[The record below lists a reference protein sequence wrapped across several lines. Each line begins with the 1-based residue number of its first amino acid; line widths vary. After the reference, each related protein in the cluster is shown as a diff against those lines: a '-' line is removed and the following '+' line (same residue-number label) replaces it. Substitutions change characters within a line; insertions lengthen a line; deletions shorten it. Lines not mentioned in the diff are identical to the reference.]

1 MNRRIVLIILD
12 SLGIGDAPDA
22 GSFDTEGSNTVVNI
36 STRVAGLSL
45 PNMERL
51 GLGHIHPIL
60 GVDPHPQPVGCYGA
74 MSEVSNAMD
83 TTVGH
88 WEMMGLRTEKPFPTY
103 PNGFPDEVIEPFE
116 RAIGRPVL
124 GNKPASGTVII
135 EELGEEHMSSGS
147 PIVYTSADS
156 VFQIAAH
163 EEVIPV
169 PELYRMCE
177 QAREILTGEHRVS
190 RVIARPFVGKP
201 GGFQRTHRRKD
212 FSVSPPE
219 QTVMQDLKE
228 SGYEVQCVGKISDIF
243 NGVGVTESFKTKN
256 NRDGIDKT
264 LDLIRTSEEEGMI
277 FTNLVDFDSKYG
289 HRNNP
294 LGYAQALEEW
304 DQGLEEIL
312 SSLNQGDILMITG
325 DHGTDPTTETT
336 DHSRELVPLLVY
348 GPGLNQG
355 VDLGVRI
362 GFYDIGQSILD
373 YFGMEQ
379 RLEAKSFWPLLK
391 NGVVEAVP

>member
-1 MNRRIVLIILD
+1 MNRRVIVVILD

-22 GSFDTEGSNTVVNI
+22 GAFDTEGSNTLVNI
-36 STRVAGLSL
+36 ATRVAGLTV

-60 GVDPHPQPVGCYGA
+60 GVDPHPQPDGCYGA

-88 WEMMGLRTEKPFPTY
+88 WEIMGVRTDTPFPTY
-103 PNGFPDEVIEPFE
+103 PDGFPNEVIEPFE
-116 RAIGRPVL
+116 RAIGCPTL
-124 GNKPASGTVII
+124 GNKEASGTVII
-135 EELGEEHMSSGS
+135 EELGEEHMRSGS

-169 PELYRMCE
+169 PELYQMCE
-177 QAREILTGEHRVS
+177 TAREILTGEHGVG

-212 FSVSPPE
+212 FAMDPPDR
-219 QTVMQDLKE
+219 TVLEDLKE
-228 SGYEVQCVGKISDIF
+228 AEYEVKCVGKISDIF
-243 NGVGVTESFKTKN
+243 HGVGVTESHHTRDN
-256 NRDGIDKT
+256 LDGIKQT
-264 LDLIRTSEEEGMI
+264 LELMEDDFEGMI

-304 DQGLEEIL
+304 DRHLREIC
-312 SSLNQGDILMITG
+312 SNMRDGDILMITG
-325 DHGTDPTTETT
+325 DHGTDPTTDST

-348 GPGLNQG
+348 GPTCERG

-362 GFYDIGQSILD
+362 GFYDMGATILD
-373 YFGMEQ
+373 YFDIDRSIEGE
-379 RLEAKSFWPLLK
+379 SFLPEIKQGILI
-391 NGVVEAVP
+391 G

>member
-1 MNRRIVLIILD
+1 MNRRVIVVILD
-12 SLGIGDAPDA
+12 SLGIGDMPDA
-22 GSFDTEGSNTVVNI
+22 EMFDTAGSNTLVNI
-36 STRVAGLSL
+36 GTRVAGLTL

-60 GVDPHPQPVGCYGA
+60 GVDPHPQPEGCYGA

-88 WEMMGLRTEKPFPTY
+88 WEIMGVRTERSFPTY
-103 PNGFPDEVIEPFE
+103 PDGFPNEVIEPFE

-124 GNKPASGTVII
+124 GNKAESGTVII
-135 EELGEEHMSSGS
+135 EELGEEHMRSGS

-177 QAREILTGEHRVS
+177 TARDILKGEHAVS

-212 FSVSPPE
+212 FSLSPTDR
-219 QTVMQDLKE
+219 TVMEDLKE
-228 SGYEVQCVGKISDIF
+228 SGYDVKCVGKISDIF
-243 NGVGVTESFKTKN
+243 NEVGVTESFHTKGN
-256 NRDGIDKT
+256 LDGIQKT
-264 LDLIRTSEEEGMI
+264 MELIEDEFEGLI

-304 DQGLEEIL
+304 DQYLEEII
-312 SSLNQGDILMITG
+312 SDLNEGDILMITG
-325 DHGTDPTTETT
+325 DHGTDPTTDST

-348 GPGLNQG
+348 GPGLARG
-355 VDLGVRI
+355 VDLGVRV
-362 GFYDIGQSILD
+362 GFYDVGQTILD
-373 YFGMEQ
+373 YFDIDRQTEG
-379 RLEAKSFWPLLK
+379 KSFLPEITR
-391 NGVVEAVP
+391 EAVAH